1 MYNLTTIRAFKE
13 RVDAD
18 KKFVSKLSTQL
29 DALAGDIQKEVQAK
43 YNSSNLW
50 QQYLIDDVP
59 RLKDEIVN
67 EVATRREVEERIY
80 EQFMEQINELR
91 TSFEMEKKE
100 REARE
105 EELIVLLKSI
115 SGRAQEALDRTKKDR
130 LVMIYCLIIIRYY
143 TKN

>member
-1 MYNLTTIRAFKE
+1 M
-13 RVDAD
+13 
-18 KKFVSKLSTQL
+18 
-29 DALAGDIQKEVQAK
+29 
-43 YNSSNLW
+43 
-50 QQYLIDDVP
+50 
-59 RLKDEIVN
+59 N

-130 LVMIYCLIIIRYY
+130 
-143 TKN
+143 